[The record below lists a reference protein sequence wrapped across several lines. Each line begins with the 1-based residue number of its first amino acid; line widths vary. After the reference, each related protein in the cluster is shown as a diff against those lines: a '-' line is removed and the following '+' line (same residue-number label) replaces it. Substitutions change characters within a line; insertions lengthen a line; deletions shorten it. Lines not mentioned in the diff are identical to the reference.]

1 MPLLHSFKQSVT
13 IWAVNCI
20 TWKLGFHFFFG
31 LFWKSVELLSMLSRN
46 MKLGNSLANNLPLA
60 LIYNAVI
67 ANTITLVV
75 IYLSNLL
82 EILYLQFI
90 QDEAVQKVVEFMD
103 TYSLS
108 QEDFD
113 TIVEISKFKVGN
125 YSRSRLMFILCNVMF
140 TWPSLWMVKNYFCID
155 NFQFS
160 RYLASCFT
168 PSILLMTIYHF
179 FNWFELSVRVML
191 VTCSA
196 IVFTLC
202 NFIA

>member
-1 MPLLHSFKQSVT
+1 MFLL
-13 IWAVNCI
+13 
-20 TWKLGFHFFFG
+20 G
-31 LFWKSVELLSMLSRN
+31 RN
-46 MKLGNSLANNLPLA
+46 MKLGNSLVNNLPLA

-140 TWPSLWMVKNYFCID
+140 TWPSLTNYFCID
-155 NFQFS
+155 NFQF
-160 RYLASCFT
+160 RG
-168 PSILLMTIYHF
+168 LL
-179 FNWFELSVRVML
+179 
-191 VTCSA
+191 
-196 IVFTLC
+196 TLQHPFYC
-202 NFIA
+202 WQYIIFLIGLN

>member
-1 MPLLHSFKQSVT
+1 MQTERLFYATPALVQAICHNLGCELHNMKVR
-13 IWAVNCI
+13 IP
-20 TWKLGFHFFFG
+20 FFFG

-46 MKLGNSLANNLPLA
+46 MKLGNSLVNNLPLA

-125 YSRSRLMFILCNVMF
+125 YSRSRLMFILSNVMF
-140 TWPSLWMVKNYFCID
+140 TWPSLTNYFCID
-155 NFQFS
+155 SFQF
-160 RYLASCFT
+160 RG
-168 PSILLMTIYHF
+168 LLNLQHPFYCWQYIIF
-179 FNWFELSVRVML
+179 
-191 VTCSA
+191 
-196 IVFTLC
+196 
-202 NFIA
+202 